1 MKRLRLASLL
11 GVFAFA
17 MHTSSA
23 LAGVTVIAHEGLK
36 NLDESTISRIYMG
49 KIIEVNGSAVNPVNL
64 MTGSNTRTQFM
75 NQVLGKEDDSYI
87 AYWVVRRS
95 IGKGVSPKEFG
106 SDKEVIEY
114 VKSTPGAIGYI
125 DSSESKPGLNVLLTK

>member
-1 MKRLRLASLL
+1 
-11 GVFAFA
+11 
-17 MHTSSA
+17 